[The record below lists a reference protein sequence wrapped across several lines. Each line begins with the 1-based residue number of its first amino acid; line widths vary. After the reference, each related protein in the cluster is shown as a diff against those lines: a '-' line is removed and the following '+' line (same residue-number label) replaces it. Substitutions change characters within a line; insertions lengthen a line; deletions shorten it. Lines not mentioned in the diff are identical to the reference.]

1 MNYFY
6 NDEMKTFSFQPEILD
21 KIKNLKSVIKESGYY
36 DYMVTW
42 SVDNDRENAETI
54 WRTMQFLSMTS
65 GFTDELIEK
74 YGLTTDK
81 KYHVNLLRSLYTAN
95 DDDEN
100 DIIMGFKRPFGNSH
114 VLGDV
119 REELELLGI
128 VKPLT
133 DDEYDTYD
141 YSLEEKVLKEFSE
154 FVVDFY
160 KGGFKPNWYSF
171 ESVKKDRSV
180 RRYDNTYWYDLG
192 IERAHSYLQ
201 DWIFGKSEYREI
213 QLNKIFDDTL

>member
-6 NDEMKTFSFQPEILD
+6 DDVMKTFSLQPEILD
-21 KIKNLKSVIKESGYY
+21 KIKNLKSEIKESGYY

-42 SVDNDRENAETI
+42 SVENDKENAEII

-74 YGLTTDK
+74 YSLTTDK
-81 KYHVNLLRSLYTAN
+81 KYHVNLLRALYTDN
-95 DDDEN
+95 DDDEH

-119 REELELLGI
+119 REELEILGI

-133 DDEYDTYD
+133 DDECDSYD
-141 YSLEEKVLKEFSE
+141 YSLEDKILKEFSE

-171 ESVKKDRSV
+171 ETIKKDKSV
-180 RRYDNTYWYDLG
+180 RRYERTYWYDLG
-192 IERAHSYLQ
+192 IERAHSYLEN
-201 DWIFGKSEYREI
+201 WIFGKSEYREI
-213 QLNKIFDDTL
+213 QLNKIFDGSL

>member
-6 NDEMKTFSFQPEILD
+6 NEEMKTFSFQPEILD

-74 YGLTTDK
+74 YSLTTDK
-81 KYHVNLLRSLYTAN
+81 KYHVNLLRTLYTDN

-128 VKPLT
+128 VKPLS

-141 YSLEEKVLKEFSE
+141 YSLEEEVLKEFSE
-154 FVVDFY
+154 FIVDFY

-171 ESVKKDRSV
+171 ETVKKDRRV

-192 IERAHSYLQ
+192 IERAHSYLEN
-201 DWIFGKSEYREI
+201 WIFGKSEYREI
-213 QLNKIFDDTL
+213 QLNKIFDGSL